1 MRLGLHRV
9 GLGRRAADQAPHR
22 ACREWPSTE
31 PSPSTLLPSARLP
44 PALACPRQCKL
55 HPTGPQS
62 CMQCPRAPTL
72 TSYLFL
78 PQFTHDPLSHPRLLQ
93 PVQVGAAPCKPQQH
107 RAAQRKRCTNG
118 HSRQAC
124 PTLNPPASS
133 PVTAPRKRRRACAIM
148 LLAMLPAPSSD
159 GPCAPAGRC
168 GSECTDPASLVG
180 SAKDPPPSLEPSL
193 PAWLHASLACSPATQ
208 SALSAA
214 AMHAAA

>member
-1 MRLGLHRV
+1 MPRVAVHGAVAVHAAALGQ
-9 GLGRRAADQAPHR
+9 AAAG
-22 ACREWPSTE
+22 
-31 PSPSTLLPSARLP
+31 ARLP
-44 PALACPRQCKL
+44 ATMQASSDWPTELHAVPSSANTDIAPVPATIYARPAISPASAPACSGRSGTLQ
-55 HPTGPQS
+55 
-62 CMQCPRAPTL
+62 AP
-72 TSYLFL
+72 
-78 PQFTHDPLSHPRLLQ
+78 
-93 PVQVGAAPCKPQQH
+93 AAPSST
-107 RAAQRKRCTNG
+107 AKRCTNR

-193 PAWLHASLACSPATQ
+193 PAWLHASLACSPMTQ